1 MKQFWFLELISKVK
15 NVLARGGIE
24 FLAVLLGI
32 SGSLWLDDR
41 STFNQER
48 RYEIEAYQRLSNALA
63 LDKEGLEVDALKNE
77 RMIEVLEL
85 MINSMDAVSND
96 SLKHYIDITQSYSDM
111 ETHVSDYETLKNTGR
126 LYSIKNIDMLQRIID
141 MYDKSYGEISDWKA
155 EDKRAIFMQD
165 EFFIKNYAMQ
175 PAENWTTLLNV
186 TIDRQRLISDITY
199 RNYLIF
205 LYQVKNR
212 MNVEWKKLIVNISAL
227 NEDILKEIKFL
238 KN

>member
-1 MKQFWFLELISKVK
+1 MK

-48 RYEIEAYQRLSNALA
+48 KYEIEAYQRLSNALT
-63 LDKEGLEVDALKNE
+63 LDMEGLKEDAEKNE
-77 RMIEVLEL
+77 RMIYVLGL
-85 MINSMDAVSND
+85 MINNLDDISDD
-96 SLKHYIDITQSYSDM
+96 SLLHYIDITQSYTDM

-126 LYSIKNIDMLQRIID
+126 LYSIKDMDMLQRIID
-141 MYDKSYGEISDWKA
+141 MYDKKYGEINDWKA

-175 PAENWTTLLNV
+175 PAENWTTLRS
-186 TIDRQRLISDITY
+186 ISKDKQRLVNDDTY

-212 MNVEWKKLIVNISAL
+212 MNVEWNKLIIDIQNLDTDISKQINDL
-227 NEDILKEIKFL
+227 
-238 KN
+238 

>member
-1 MKQFWFLELISKVK
+1 MK
-15 NVLARGGIE
+15 NVLAKGGIE

-41 STFNQER
+41 STLNQER
-48 RYEIEAYQRLSNALA
+48 RYEIEAYQRLSNALT
-63 LDKEGLEVDALKNE
+63 LDIKGLKEDAEKNE
-77 RMIEVLEL
+77 RMIAVLEL
-85 MINSMDAVSND
+85 MINRIEVISND

-126 LYSIKNIDMLQRIID
+126 LYSINNIDMLQRIID
-141 MYDKSYGEISDWKA
+141 MYDKSYGEIADWKA

-165 EFFIKNYAMQ
+165 EFFINNYAMQ
-175 PAENWTTLLNV
+175 PAENWTTLRNV
-186 TIDRQRLISDITY
+186 DIDRLRLTNDITY

-212 MNVEWKKLIVNISAL
+212 MNVEWKKLVTDISAL
-227 NEDILKEIKFL
+227 NDDILKEIKFL

>member
-1 MKQFWFLELISKVK
+1 MK

-41 STFNQER
+41 STFTQER
-48 RYEIEAYQRLSNALA
+48 KYEVEAYQRLSNALSVDMQG
-63 LDKEGLEVDALKNE
+63 LKEDAEKND
-77 RMIEVLEL
+77 RMIYVLGL
-85 MINSMDAVSND
+85 MINRMNTISND
-96 SLKHYIDITQSYSDM
+96 SLLHYIDITQSYTDM

-126 LYSIKNIDMLQRIID
+126 LYSISNMDMLQRVID
-141 MYDKSYGEISDWKA
+141 MYDKKYGEISDWKA

-175 PAENWTTLLNV
+175 PADSWTTLRD
-186 TIDRQRLISDITY
+186 IKKDRQRLMNDDTY

-212 MNVEWKKLIVNISAL
+212 MNAEWNKLIIDIESL
-227 NEDILKEIKFL
+227 NKDILAQVREL
-238 KN
+238 ED

>member
-1 MKQFWFLELISKVK
+1 MK

-41 STFNQER
+41 STFTQER
-48 RYEIEAYQRLSNALA
+48 KYEVEAYQRLSNALSVDMQG
-63 LDKEGLEVDALKNE
+63 LKEDAEKND
-77 RMIEVLEL
+77 RMIYVLGL
-85 MINSMDAVSND
+85 MINRMNTISND
-96 SLKHYIDITQSYSDM
+96 SLLHYIDITQSYTDM

-126 LYSIKNIDMLQRIID
+126 LYSISNMDMLQRVID
-141 MYDKSYGEISDWKA
+141 MYDKKYGEISDWKA

-175 PAENWTTLLNV
+175 PADSWTTLRD
-186 TIDRQRLISDITY
+186 IKKDRQRLVNDDTY

-212 MNVEWKKLIVNISAL
+212 MNAEWNILIIDIESL
-227 NEDILKEIKFL
+227 NKDILVQVREL
-238 KN
+238 ED

>member
-1 MKQFWFLELISKVK
+1 MK

-41 STFNQER
+41 STFTQER
-48 RYEIEAYQRLSNALA
+48 KYEVETYQRLFNALSVDM
-63 LDKEGLEVDALKNE
+63 LGLKEDAEKND
-77 RMIEVLEL
+77 RMIYVLGL
-85 MINSMDAVSND
+85 MINRMNTITND
-96 SLKHYIDITQSYSDM
+96 SLLHYIDITQSYTDM

-126 LYSIKNIDMLQRIID
+126 LYSISNMDMLQRVID
-141 MYDKSYGEISDWKA
+141 MYDKKYGEISDWKA

-175 PAENWTTLLNV
+175 PADSWTTLRN
-186 TIDRQRLISDITY
+186 IKKDRQRLINDDTY

-212 MNVEWKKLIVNISAL
+212 MNAEWNKLIIDIESL
-227 NEDILKEIKFL
+227 NKDILAQVREL
-238 KN
+238 ED

>member
-1 MKQFWFLELISKVK
+1 MK

-41 STFNQER
+41 STLNQEK
-48 RYEIEAYQRLSNALA
+48 RYEIEAYQRLSNALT
-63 LDKEGLEVDALKNE
+63 LDIKGLIEDAGKNE
-77 RMIEVLEL
+77 RMIAVLEL
-85 MINSMDAVSND
+85 MINRIESISND

-126 LYSIKNIDMLQRIID
+126 LYSINNIDMLQRIID
-141 MYDKSYGEISDWKA
+141 MYDKSYGEIADWKA

-165 EFFIKNYAMQ
+165 EFFINNYAMQ
-175 PAENWTTLLNV
+175 PAENWTTLRNV
-186 TIDRQRLISDITY
+186 NIDRQRLINDITY

-212 MNVEWKKLIVNISAL
+212 MNVEWKKLVTNISAL
-227 NEDILKEIKFL
+227 NDDILKEIKFL

>member
-1 MKQFWFLELISKVK
+1 MK

-41 STFNQER
+41 STLTQER
-48 RYEIEAYQRLSNALA
+48 KHELEAYQRLSNSLT
-63 LDKEGLEVDALKNE
+63 LDMQGLKEDAKKNE
-77 RMIEVLEL
+77 RMIYVLGL
-85 MINSMDAVSND
+85 MINNLDDISDD
-96 SLKHYIDITQSYSDM
+96 SLLHYIDITQSYTDM

-126 LYSIKNIDMLQRIID
+126 LYSIKDMDMLQRIID
-141 MYDKSYGEISDWKA
+141 MYDKKYGEINDWKA

-175 PAENWTTLLNV
+175 PAENWTTLRN
-186 TIDRQRLISDITY
+186 ISKDKQRLVNDDTY

-212 MNVEWKKLIVNISAL
+212 MNVEWNKLIIDIQNLDTDISKQINDL
-227 NEDILKEIKFL
+227 
-238 KN
+238 

>member
-1 MKQFWFLELISKVK
+1 MK

-41 STFNQER
+41 STFTQER
-48 RYEIEAYQRLSNALA
+48 KYEVEAYQRLSNALSVDMQG
-63 LDKEGLEVDALKNE
+63 LKEDAEKND
-77 RMIEVLEL
+77 RMIYVLGL
-85 MINSMDAVSND
+85 MINRMNTISND
-96 SLKHYIDITQSYSDM
+96 SLLHYIDITQSYTDM

-126 LYSIKNIDMLQRIID
+126 LYSISNMDMLQKVID
-141 MYDKSYGEISDWKA
+141 MYDKKYGEISDWKA

-175 PAENWTTLLNV
+175 PADSWTTLRD
-186 TIDRQRLISDITY
+186 IKKDRQRLINDDTY

-212 MNVEWKKLIVNISAL
+212 MNAEWNKLIIDIESL
-227 NEDILKEIKFL
+227 NKDILAQVREL
-238 KN
+238 ED

>member
-1 MKQFWFLELISKVK
+1 MK

-41 STFNQER
+41 STFTQER
-48 RYEIEAYQRLSNALA
+48 KYEVEAYQRLSNALSVDMQG
-63 LDKEGLEVDALKNE
+63 LKEDAEKND
-77 RMIEVLEL
+77 RMIYVLGL
-85 MINSMDAVSND
+85 MINRMNTISND
-96 SLKHYIDITQSYSDM
+96 SLLHYIDITQSYTDM

-126 LYSIKNIDMLQRIID
+126 LYSISNMDMLQRVID
-141 MYDKSYGEISDWKA
+141 MYDKKYGEISDWKA

-175 PAENWTTLLNV
+175 PADSWTTLRD
-186 TIDRQRLISDITY
+186 IKKDRQRLVNDDTY

-212 MNVEWKKLIVNISAL
+212 MNAEWNKLIINIESL
-227 NEDILKEIKFL
+227 NKDILVQVREL
-238 KN
+238 ED

>member
-1 MKQFWFLELISKVK
+1 MK

-41 STFNQER
+41 STLNQER
-48 RYEIEAYQRLSNALA
+48 KHELEAYQRLSNSLT
-63 LDKEGLEVDALKNE
+63 LDMQGLKEDAKKNE
-77 RMIEVLEL
+77 RMIYVLGL
-85 MINSMDAVSND
+85 MINNLDDISDD
-96 SLKHYIDITQSYSDM
+96 SLLHYIDITQSYTDM

-126 LYSIKNIDMLQRIID
+126 LYSIKDMDMLQRIID
-141 MYDKSYGEISDWKA
+141 MYDKKYGEINDWKA

-175 PAENWTTLLNV
+175 PAENWTTLRN
-186 TIDRQRLISDITY
+186 ISKDKQRLVDDDTY

-212 MNVEWKKLIVNISAL
+212 MNVEWNKLIIDIQNLDTDISKQINDL
-227 NEDILKEIKFL
+227 
-238 KN
+238 

>member
-1 MKQFWFLELISKVK
+1 MK

-48 RYEIEAYQRLSNALA
+48 KYEIEAYQRLSNALT
-63 LDKEGLEVDALKNE
+63 LDMEGLKEDAEKNE
-77 RMIEVLEL
+77 RMIYVLGL
-85 MINSMDAVSND
+85 MINNLDDISDD
-96 SLKHYIDITQSYSDM
+96 SLLHYIDITQSYTDM

-126 LYSIKNIDMLQRIID
+126 LYSIKDMDMLQRIID
-141 MYDKSYGEISDWKA
+141 MYDKKYGEINDWKA

-175 PAENWTTLLNV
+175 PAENWTTLRN
-186 TIDRQRLISDITY
+186 ISEDRQRLVNDDTY

-212 MNVEWKKLIVNISAL
+212 MNVEWNKLIIDIQNLDTDISKQINDL
-227 NEDILKEIKFL
+227 
-238 KN
+238 

>member
-1 MKQFWFLELISKVK
+1 MK

-48 RYEIEAYQRLSNALA
+48 KYEIEAYQRLSNALS
-63 LDKEGLEVDALKNE
+63 LDMDGLKEDVGKNE
-77 RMIEVLEL
+77 RMIYVLGL
-85 MINSMDAVSND
+85 MIDNIDAISND

-126 LYSIKNIDMLQRIID
+126 LYSITEMDMLQRIID
-141 MYDKSYGEISDWKA
+141 MYDKRYGEISDWKT

-175 PAENWTTLLNV
+175 PAENWTTLRNI
-186 TIDRQRLISDITY
+186 TNDRQRLISDDTY

-212 MNVEWKKLIVNISAL
+212 MNAEWNKLIIDIDGL
-227 NEDILKEIKFL
+227 NTDIMKQIENL

>member
-1 MKQFWFLELISKVK
+1 MK

-41 STFNQER
+41 STFNQEKK
-48 RYEIEAYQRLSNALA
+48 YEIEAYQRLSNALT
-63 LDKEGLEVDALKNE
+63 LDMEGLKEDAEKNE
-77 RMIEVLEL
+77 RMIYVLGL
-85 MINSMDAVSND
+85 MINNLDDISDD
-96 SLKHYIDITQSYSDM
+96 SLLHYIDITQSYTDM

-126 LYSIKNIDMLQRIID
+126 LYSIKDMDMLQRIID
-141 MYDKSYGEISDWKA
+141 MYDKKYGEINDWKA

-175 PAENWTTLLNV
+175 PAENWTTLRN
-186 TIDRQRLISDITY
+186 ISEDKQRLVNDDTY

-212 MNVEWKKLIVNISAL
+212 MNVEWNKLIIDIQNLDTDISKQINNL
-227 NEDILKEIKFL
+227 
-238 KN
+238 

>member
-1 MKQFWFLELISKVK
+1 MK

-41 STFNQER
+41 STFNQEKK
-48 RYEIEAYQRLSNALA
+48 YEIEAYQRLSNALT
-63 LDKEGLEVDALKNE
+63 LDMEGLKEDAEKNE
-77 RMIEVLEL
+77 RMIYVLGL
-85 MINSMDAVSND
+85 MINNLDDISDD
-96 SLKHYIDITQSYSDM
+96 SLLHYIDITQSYTDM

-126 LYSIKNIDMLQRIID
+126 LYSIKDMDMLQRIID
-141 MYDKSYGEISDWKA
+141 MYDKKYGEINDWKA

-175 PAENWTTLLNV
+175 PAENWTTLRS
-186 TIDRQRLISDITY
+186 ISKDKQRLVNDDTY

-212 MNVEWKKLIVNISAL
+212 MNVEWNKLIIDIQNLDTDISKQINDL
-227 NEDILKEIKFL
+227 
-238 KN
+238 

>member
-1 MKQFWFLELISKVK
+1 MK

-41 STFNQER
+41 STFTQER
-48 RYEIEAYQRLSNALA
+48 KYEVEAYQRLSNALSVDMQG
-63 LDKEGLEVDALKNE
+63 LKEDAEKND
-77 RMIEVLEL
+77 RMIYVLGL
-85 MINSMDAVSND
+85 MINRMNTISND
-96 SLKHYIDITQSYSDM
+96 SLLHYIDITQSYTDM

-126 LYSIKNIDMLQRIID
+126 LYSISNMDMLQRVID
-141 MYDKSYGEISDWKA
+141 MYDKKYGEISDWKA

-175 PAENWTTLLNV
+175 PADSWTTLRD
-186 TIDRQRLISDITY
+186 IKKDRQRLVNDDTY

-212 MNVEWKKLIVNISAL
+212 MNAEWNKLIINIESL
-227 NEDILKEIKFL
+227 NKDILAQVRDLED
-238 KN
+238 

>member
-1 MKQFWFLELISKVK
+1 MK

-41 STFNQER
+41 STFNQEKK
-48 RYEIEAYQRLSNALA
+48 YEIEAYQRLSNALT
-63 LDKEGLEVDALKNE
+63 LDMEGLKEDAEKNE
-77 RMIEVLEL
+77 RMIYVLGL
-85 MINSMDAVSND
+85 MINNLDDISDD
-96 SLKHYIDITQSYSDM
+96 SLLHYIDITQSYTDM

-126 LYSIKNIDMLQRIID
+126 LYSIKDMDMLQRIID
-141 MYDKSYGEISDWKA
+141 MYDKKYGEINDWKA

-175 PAENWTTLLNV
+175 PAENWTTLRN
-186 TIDRQRLISDITY
+186 ISKDKQRLVNDDTY

-212 MNVEWKKLIVNISAL
+212 MNVEWNKLIIDIQNLDTDISKQINDL
-227 NEDILKEIKFL
+227 
-238 KN
+238 

>member
-1 MKQFWFLELISKVK
+1 MK

-48 RYEIEAYQRLSNALA
+48 KYEIEAYQRLSNALT
-63 LDKEGLEVDALKNE
+63 LDMEGLKEDAEKNE
-77 RMIEVLEL
+77 RMIYVLGL
-85 MINSMDAVSND
+85 MINNLDDISDD
-96 SLKHYIDITQSYSDM
+96 SLLHYIDITQSYTDM

-126 LYSIKNIDMLQRIID
+126 LYSIKDMDMLQRIID
-141 MYDKSYGEISDWKA
+141 MYDKKYGEINDWKA

-175 PAENWTTLLNV
+175 PAENWTTLRN
-186 TIDRQRLISDITY
+186 ISKDKQRLVDDDTY

-212 MNVEWKKLIVNISAL
+212 MNVEWNKLIIDIQNLDTDISKQINDL
-227 NEDILKEIKFL
+227 
-238 KN
+238 

>member
-1 MKQFWFLELISKVK
+1 MK

-41 STFNQER
+41 STFTQER
-48 RYEIEAYQRLSNALA
+48 KYEVEAYQRLSNALSVDMQG
-63 LDKEGLEVDALKNE
+63 LKEDAEKND
-77 RMIEVLEL
+77 RMIYVLGL
-85 MINSMDAVSND
+85 MINRMNTISND
-96 SLKHYIDITQSYSDM
+96 SLLHYIDITQSYTDM

-126 LYSIKNIDMLQRIID
+126 LYSISNMDMLQRVID
-141 MYDKSYGEISDWKA
+141 MYDKKYGEISDWKA

-175 PAENWTTLLNV
+175 PADSWTTLRD
-186 TIDRQRLISDITY
+186 IKKDRQRLINDDTY

-212 MNVEWKKLIVNISAL
+212 MNAEWNKLIIDIESL
-227 NEDILKEIKFL
+227 NKDILVQVREL
-238 KN
+238 ED

>member
-1 MKQFWFLELISKVK
+1 MDGL
-15 NVLARGGIE
+15 
-24 FLAVLLGI
+24 
-32 SGSLWLDDR
+32 
-41 STFNQER
+41 
-48 RYEIEAYQRLSNALA
+48 
-63 LDKEGLEVDALKNE
+63 KEDVEKNE
-77 RMIEVLEL
+77 RMIYVLGL
-85 MINSMDAVSND
+85 MIDNIDAISND

-126 LYSIKNIDMLQRIID
+126 LYSITEMDMLQRIID
-141 MYDKSYGEISDWKA
+141 MYDKRYGEISDWKT

-175 PAENWTTLLNV
+175 PAENWTTLRNI
-186 TIDRQRLISDITY
+186 TNDRQRLISDDTY

-212 MNVEWKKLIVNISAL
+212 MNAEWNKLIIDIDGL
-227 NEDILKEIKFL
+227 NTDIMKQIENL

>member
-1 MKQFWFLELISKVK
+1 MK

-41 STFNQER
+41 STFTQER
-48 RYEIEAYQRLSNALA
+48 KYEVEAYQRLSNALSVDMQG
-63 LDKEGLEVDALKNE
+63 LKEDAEKND
-77 RMIEVLEL
+77 RMIYVLGL
-85 MINSMDAVSND
+85 MINRMNTISND
-96 SLKHYIDITQSYSDM
+96 SLLHYIDITQSYTDM

-126 LYSIKNIDMLQRIID
+126 LYSISNMDMLQRVID
-141 MYDKSYGEISDWKA
+141 MYDKKYGEISDWKA

-175 PAENWTTLLNV
+175 PADSWTTLRD
-186 TIDRQRLISDITY
+186 IKKDRQRLVNDDTY

-212 MNVEWKKLIVNISAL
+212 MNAEWNKLIIDIESL
-227 NEDILKEIKFL
+227 NKDILVQVREL
-238 KN
+238 ED

>member
-1 MKQFWFLELISKVK
+1 MK

-41 STFNQER
+41 STFTQER
-48 RYEIEAYQRLSNALA
+48 KYEVEAYQRLSNALSVDMQG
-63 LDKEGLEVDALKNE
+63 LKEDAKKND
-77 RMIEVLEL
+77 RMIYVLGL
-85 MINSMDAVSND
+85 MINRMNTISND
-96 SLKHYIDITQSYSDM
+96 SLLHYIDITQSYTDM

-126 LYSIKNIDMLQRIID
+126 LYSISNMDMLQRVID
-141 MYDKSYGEISDWKA
+141 MYDKKYGEISDWKA

-165 EFFIKNYAMQ
+165 EFFIKNYTMQ
-175 PAENWTTLLNV
+175 PADSWTTLRN
-186 TIDRQRLISDITY
+186 IKKDRQRLINDDTY

-212 MNVEWKKLIVNISAL
+212 MNAEWNKLIIDIESL
-227 NEDILKEIKFL
+227 NKDILAQVREL
-238 KN
+238 ED

>member
-1 MKQFWFLELISKVK
+1 MK

-41 STFNQER
+41 STFTQER
-48 RYEIEAYQRLSNALA
+48 KYEVEAYQRLFNALSVDMQG
-63 LDKEGLEVDALKNE
+63 LKEDAEKND
-77 RMIEVLEL
+77 RMIYVLGL
-85 MINSMDAVSND
+85 MINRMNTISND
-96 SLKHYIDITQSYSDM
+96 SLLHYIDITQSYTDM

-126 LYSIKNIDMLQRIID
+126 LYSISNMDMLQRVID
-141 MYDKSYGEISDWKA
+141 MYDKKYGEISDWKA

-175 PAENWTTLLNV
+175 PSDSWTTLRN
-186 TIDRQRLISDITY
+186 IKKDRQRLINDDTY

-212 MNVEWKKLIVNISAL
+212 MNAEWNKLIIDIESL
-227 NEDILKEIKFL
+227 NKDILAQVREL
-238 KN
+238 ED

>member
-1 MKQFWFLELISKVK
+1 MK

-41 STFNQER
+41 STLTQER
-48 RYEIEAYQRLSNALA
+48 KHELEAYQRLSNSLT
-63 LDKEGLEVDALKNE
+63 LDMQGLKEDAKKNE
-77 RMIEVLEL
+77 RMIYVLGL
-85 MINSMDAVSND
+85 MINNLDDISDD
-96 SLKHYIDITQSYSDM
+96 SLLHYIDITQSYTDM

-126 LYSIKNIDMLQRIID
+126 LYSIKDMDMLQRIID
-141 MYDKSYGEISDWKA
+141 MYDKKYGEINDWKA

-175 PAENWTTLLNV
+175 PAENWTTLRN
-186 TIDRQRLISDITY
+186 ISEDKQRLVNDDTY

-212 MNVEWKKLIVNISAL
+212 MNVEWNKLIIDIQNLDTDISKQINDL
-227 NEDILKEIKFL
+227 
-238 KN
+238 

>member
-1 MKQFWFLELISKVK
+1 MK

-41 STFNQER
+41 STLTQER
-48 RYEIEAYQRLSNALA
+48 KHELEAYQRLSNSLT
-63 LDKEGLEVDALKNE
+63 LDMQGLKEDAKKNE
-77 RMIEVLEL
+77 RMIYVLGL
-85 MINSMDAVSND
+85 MINNLDDISDD
-96 SLKHYIDITQSYSDM
+96 SLLHYIDITQSYTDM

-126 LYSIKNIDMLQRIID
+126 LYSIKDMDMLQRIID
-141 MYDKSYGEISDWKA
+141 MYDKKYGEINDWKA

-175 PAENWTTLLNV
+175 PAENWTTLRN
-186 TIDRQRLISDITY
+186 ISEDKQRLVNDDTY

-212 MNVEWKKLIVNISAL
+212 MNVEWNKLIIDIQNLDTDISKQINAL
-227 NEDILKEIKFL
+227 
-238 KN
+238 

>member
-1 MKQFWFLELISKVK
+1 MK

-48 RYEIEAYQRLSNALA
+48 KYEIEAYQRLSNALS
-63 LDKEGLEVDALKNE
+63 LDMDGLKEDVEKNK
-77 RMIEVLEL
+77 RMIYVLGL
-85 MINSMDAVSND
+85 MIDNIDAISND

-126 LYSIKNIDMLQRIID
+126 LYSITEMDMLQRIID
-141 MYDKSYGEISDWKA
+141 MYDKRYGEISDWKT

-175 PAENWTTLLNV
+175 PAENWTTLRNI
-186 TIDRQRLISDITY
+186 TNDRQRLISDDTY

-212 MNVEWKKLIVNISAL
+212 MNAEWNKLIIDIDGL
-227 NEDILKEIKFL
+227 NTDIMKQIENL

>member
-1 MKQFWFLELISKVK
+1 MK

-41 STFNQER
+41 STFTQER
-48 RYEIEAYQRLSNALA
+48 KYEVEAYQRLFNALSVDMQG
-63 LDKEGLEVDALKNE
+63 LKEDAEKND
-77 RMIEVLEL
+77 RMIYVLGL
-85 MINSMDAVSND
+85 MINRMNTISND
-96 SLKHYIDITQSYSDM
+96 SLLHYIDITQSYTDM

-126 LYSIKNIDMLQRIID
+126 LYSISNMDMLQRVID
-141 MYDKSYGEISDWKA
+141 MYDKKYGEISDWKA

-175 PAENWTTLLNV
+175 PADSWTTLRD
-186 TIDRQRLISDITY
+186 IKKDRQRLMNDDTY

-212 MNVEWKKLIVNISAL
+212 MNAEWNKLIIDIESL
-227 NEDILKEIKFL
+227 NKDILAQVREL
-238 KN
+238 ED

>member
-1 MKQFWFLELISKVK
+1 MK

-41 STFNQER
+41 STFTQER
-48 RYEIEAYQRLSNALA
+48 KYEVEAYQRLSNALSVDMHG
-63 LDKEGLEVDALKNE
+63 LKEDAEKND
-77 RMIEVLEL
+77 RMIYVLGL
-85 MINSMDAVSND
+85 MINRMNTISND
-96 SLKHYIDITQSYSDM
+96 SLLHYIDITQSYTDM

-126 LYSIKNIDMLQRIID
+126 LYSISNMDMLQRVID
-141 MYDKSYGEISDWKA
+141 MYDKKYGEISDWKA

-165 EFFIKNYAMQ
+165 EFFLKNYAMQ
-175 PAENWTTLLNV
+175 PADSWTTLRD
-186 TIDRQRLISDITY
+186 IKKDRQRLMNDDTY

-212 MNVEWKKLIVNISAL
+212 MNAEWNKLIIDIESL
-227 NEDILKEIKFL
+227 NKDILAQVREL
-238 KN
+238 ED

>member
-1 MKQFWFLELISKVK
+1 MK

-48 RYEIEAYQRLSNALA
+48 KYEIEAYQRLSNALS
-63 LDKEGLEVDALKNE
+63 LDMDGLKEDVEKNE
-77 RMIEVLEL
+77 RMIYVLGL
-85 MINSMDAVSND
+85 MIDNIDAISND

-126 LYSIKNIDMLQRIID
+126 LYSITEMDMLQRIID
-141 MYDKSYGEISDWKA
+141 MYDKRYGEISDWKT

-175 PAENWTTLLNV
+175 PAENWTTLRNI
-186 TIDRQRLISDITY
+186 TNDRQRLISDDTY

-212 MNVEWKKLIVNISAL
+212 MNAEWNKLIIDIDGL
-227 NEDILKEIKFL
+227 NTDIIKQIENL

>member
-1 MKQFWFLELISKVK
+1 MK

-41 STFNQER
+41 STFTQER
-48 RYEIEAYQRLSNALA
+48 KYEVEAYQRLSNALSVDMQG
-63 LDKEGLEVDALKNE
+63 LKEDAEKNH
-77 RMIEVLEL
+77 RMIYVLGL
-85 MINSMDAVSND
+85 MINRMNTISND
-96 SLKHYIDITQSYSDM
+96 SLLHYIDITQSYTDM

-126 LYSIKNIDMLQRIID
+126 LYSISNMDMLQRVID
-141 MYDKSYGEISDWKA
+141 MYDKKYGEISDWKA

-175 PAENWTTLLNV
+175 PADSWTTLRD
-186 TIDRQRLISDITY
+186 IKKDRQRLINDDTY

-212 MNVEWKKLIVNISAL
+212 MNAEWNKLIIDIESL
-227 NEDILKEIKFL
+227 NKDILVQVREL
-238 KN
+238 ED

>member
-1 MKQFWFLELISKVK
+1 MK

-48 RYEIEAYQRLSNALA
+48 KYEIEAYQRLSNALT
-63 LDKEGLEVDALKNE
+63 LDMEGLKEDAEKNE
-77 RMIEVLEL
+77 RMIYVLGL
-85 MINSMDAVSND
+85 MINNLDDISDD
-96 SLKHYIDITQSYSDM
+96 SLLHYIDITQSYTDM

-126 LYSIKNIDMLQRIID
+126 LYSIKDMDMLQRIID
-141 MYDKSYGEISDWKA
+141 MYDKKYGEINDWKA

-175 PAENWTTLLNV
+175 PAENWTTLRN
-186 TIDRQRLISDITY
+186 ISKDKQRLVNDDTY

-212 MNVEWKKLIVNISAL
+212 MNVEWNKLIIDIQNLDTDISKQINDL
-227 NEDILKEIKFL
+227 
-238 KN
+238 

>member
-1 MKQFWFLELISKVK
+1 MKNIF
-15 NVLARGGIE
+15 ARGGIE

-41 STFNQER
+41 STFTQER
-48 RYEIEAYQRLSNALA
+48 KYEIEAYQRLSNALT
-63 LDKEGLEVDALKNE
+63 LDMEGLKEDAKKNK
-77 RMIEVLEL
+77 RMIYVLGL
-85 MINSMDAVSND
+85 MINSMNKISND
-96 SLKHYIDITQSYSDM
+96 SLLHYIDITQSYTDM

-126 LYSIKNIDMLQRIID
+126 LYSIKNMDMLQSIID
-141 MYDKSYGEISDWKA
+141 MYDKKYGEISDWKA

-175 PAENWTTLLNV
+175 PAKNWTTIRN
-186 TIDRQRLISDITY
+186 IEKDRQRLIDDNTY

-212 MNVEWKKLIVNISAL
+212 MNVEWNKLIVDIQTL
-227 NEDILKEIKFL
+227 NTEILTQVKVL

>member
-1 MKQFWFLELISKVK
+1 MK

-41 STFNQER
+41 STFTQER
-48 RYEIEAYQRLSNALA
+48 KYEVEAYQRLSNALSVDMQG
-63 LDKEGLEVDALKNE
+63 LKEDAEKND
-77 RMIEVLEL
+77 RLIYVLGL
-85 MINSMDAVSND
+85 MINRMNTISND
-96 SLKHYIDITQSYSDM
+96 SLLPYIDITQSYTDM

-126 LYSIKNIDMLQRIID
+126 LYSISNMDMLQRVID
-141 MYDKSYGEISDWKA
+141 MYDKKYGEISDWKA

-175 PAENWTTLLNV
+175 PADSWTTLRD
-186 TIDRQRLISDITY
+186 IKKDRQRLINDDTY

-212 MNVEWKKLIVNISAL
+212 MNAEWNKLIIDIESL
-227 NEDILKEIKFL
+227 NKDILAQVREL
-238 KN
+238 ED